1 MKIPMFPD
9 KLWIFHGYVHSLE
22 GMVIFVTLSTLKIG
36 NSAQTPSGQDLLHVG
51 HSGCRIG
58 HLEEVADWWANRVNI
73 SDPLSV
79 VCAMLGN
86 VTYQVRISKSLKL
99 LARGFKCL

>member
-1 MKIPMFPD
+1 MEFPW
-9 KLWIFHGYVHSLE
+9 LCSFPGGYGHFCHAFHFE
-22 GMVIFVTLSTLKIG
+22 IG

-58 HLEEVADWWANRVNI
+58 HLEEVADWWANRVII

-79 VCAMLGN
+79 VYAMLGN
-86 VTYQVRISKSLKL
+86 VTYQVQYVYLK
-99 LARGFKCL
+99 A